1 MKSILAIEKFNCK
14 KVLKQIILSRKML
27 LAGVFLFSM
36 TLICQTGFSFSN
48 DLRSN
53 GYSLIPA
60 PQQIEISGTNIIID
74 QSWKVNVGTGGT
86 KVPYSGLVK
95 GAESLLNLSFD
106 GSGSKEIV
114 LTVSDGLLD
123 KLVTDKE
130 LAKQGYKLTIT
141 ADRVEVTGNSE
152 MGLYYGVQSLLQLL
166 RPLKNGK
173 FSLPEGTITDWPDL
187 QLRMAHWDTK
197 HHQDRIETLKRYLDQ
212 SAYFKINAITFEIE
226 DKYEYP
232 SHPII
237 GAPGAFTKTEM
248 QELSAYA
255 LERYI
260 QLIPVIQAP
269 AHMAYVLKHEEF
281 AHLRA
286 DGMNYQVCLC
296 DDEAIELIFD
306 MYQDMIDATPGM
318 DYFYVSTDELYYAG
332 TCGKCKKEYNDVN
345 RSQAW
350 VDFANKAYDWLKKRD
365 RIMLSWIEYPL
376 LQSDLKKLPSGLIG
390 PIRDEEPKDWIDD
403 MKKAGIRQFAYSS
416 MQGNEMLFPNYY
428 PTFFRGRDI
437 KGRLEDASKTV
448 PKTLKNDA
456 DLIGTFAAAWG
467 DAGLHNETFWLGWA
481 TVNQYAW
488 SIGQPVLEQSTADF
502 MDVFYGYDSP
512 DLVEA
517 YVLLEEGARY
527 YEDLWDNVISKERGP
542 GYGSSR
548 GKGVGVDR
556 FDLTLTLPPL
566 PSKGD
571 IVMVPE
577 FRGRYADKIEEAG
590 RLIKNNDRLIAILQG
605 TLTSVERNRYNI
617 EVLLSLAYLE
627 RHTINTVLNLAK
639 VEDQLLVAAS
649 ARLDFARGVSQLFE
663 AYKMVD
669 EMIEEEKTMWENF
682 VAVWEKSQF
691 PKCRSV
697 NGKDFVHVFDDVKDH
712 FADRRLGL
720 EYMMA
725 PFERMDLEGWQKQL
739 SSIIQSYAKAKN
751 VPIKANEIER
761 LEH

>member
-1 MKSILAIEKFNCK
+1 MKSILALENFNCK
-14 KVLKQIILSRKML
+14 KVLKQIIPSRKML

-36 TLICQTGFSFSN
+36 TLICRTGFSFTN

-60 PQQIEISGTNIIID
+60 PQQIEISGTNIIVD

-86 KVPYSGLVK
+86 KVSYSGLVK

-123 KLVTDKE
+123 KFVADKE

-173 FSLPEGTITDWPDL
+173 FSLPEGNITDWPDL

-237 GAPGAFTKTEM
+237 GAPGAFTKAEM

-269 AHMAYVLKHEEF
+269 SHMAYVLKHEEF

-286 DGMNYQVCLC
+286 DGMNYQACLC
-296 DDEAIELIFD
+296 DDESIELIFD

-403 MKKAGIRQFAYSS
+403 MKKAGIKQFAYSS

-502 MDVFYGYDSP
+502 MDAFYGYDSP

-548 GKGVGVDR
+548 GKGIGVDR
-556 FDLTLTLPPL
+556 FDLTLAPPPL

-577 FRGRYADKIEEAG
+577 FRERYADKIEEAS
-590 RLIKNNDRLIAILQG
+590 RLIKNNDRLIAILQDA
-605 TLTSVERNRYNI
+605 LTSVERNRYNI

-669 EMIEEEKTMWENF
+669 EMIEEEKAMWENF

-697 NGKDFVHVFDDVKDH
+697 DGRDFVHVFDDVKDH

-725 PFERMDLEGWQKQL
+725 PFERMDLAGWQKQL